1 IIQLEKVYGAQDAE
15 TIRGACG
22 NTVYLKSSLG
32 KTNKSISEELG
43 TYEYESKSRSGQ
55 TFSLDKH
62 KSESVDDR
70 PLMRPE
76 ELALLRKG
84 EMIIYRTMKREDNKG
99 KDITPRPIFIHGKN
113 RILPSY
119 KRLKNWISIK
129 GKSLQTIGLPEE
141 VGKVDL
147 EAITPTDY
155 IPYAKQMHANRP
167 YFPDSFFQSSW
178 ENQSPT
184 TFFSEAQRKQI
195 QTLLEKEPNLDIE
208 QNQHLLNPS
217 TMEGFLDNWKLLKQQ
232 QFLSDKVYSLIL
244 AWIEQGI
251 EASKREEAS

>member
-1 IIQLEKVYGAQDAE
+1 
-15 TIRGACG
+15 
-22 NTVYLKSSLG
+22 
-32 KTNKSISEELG
+32 
-43 TYEYESKSRSGQ
+43 
-55 TFSLDKH
+55 
-62 KSESVDDR
+62 
-70 PLMRPE
+70 
-76 ELALLRKG
+76 
-84 EMIIYRTMKREDNKG
+84 G